1 MTEKSPAKISIL
13 IVEDFDL
20 LRDGLRASINRE
32 EDMQCVGEAADGLT
46 AVHKVQALKPN
57 VVIMDI
63 GLPQMDGIA
72 ATREIRQLVP
82 ETKVVMLTSHDD
94 DTEIFAAFA
103 SGASGYCMK
112 DSASQ
117 NLKLAIRSVFQGA
130 AWFDPR
136 IASRLLT
143 EMVVGNQ
150 ATQASAQPPKAV
162 SNPAVDL
169 SDREIEVLKLITD
182 GLGNKEIA
190 SRLEINVS
198 TVRTHV
204 EHILEK
210 LSASGRTDA
219 AVKALRLGL
228 VN

>member
-1 MTEKSPAKISIL
+1 MAKVSIF

-20 LRDGLRASINRE
+20 LRDGLKASINRE
-32 EDMQCVGEAADGLT
+32 DDMECVGEAADGLT
-46 AVHKVQALKPN
+46 AVHKVKTIRPK

-72 ATREIRQLVP
+72 ATREILKDLP
-82 ETKVVMLTSHDD
+82 ETRIVMLTSHDD

-103 SGASGYCMK
+103 AGASGYCMK
-112 DSASQ
+112 DTASQ
-117 NLKLAIRSVFQGA
+117 NLKLAIRSVSTGA

-136 IASRLLT
+136 IASRVLSELFAP
-143 EMVVGNQ
+143 EARARGCPSPSRAENI
-150 ATQASAQPPKAV
+150 
-162 SNPAVDL
+162 DL
-169 SDREIEVLKLITD
+169 SEREVEVLELITM

-190 SRLEINVS
+190 ARLDIHVS

-219 AVKALRLGL
+219 AVKALRLGI
-228 VN
+228 VD

>member
-1 MTEKSPAKISIL
+1 MIVSMTKISIF
-13 IVEDFDL
+13 IVEDFEL

-32 EDMQCVGEAADGLT
+32 EDMECVGEASDGLT
-46 AVHKVQALKPN
+46 AVHKVCALKPE

-72 ATREIRQLVP
+72 ATREIRQQAP
-82 ETKVVMLTSHDD
+82 ETKIVMLTSHDD

-112 DSASQ
+112 DTASQ
-117 NLKLAIRSVFQGA
+117 TLKLAIRSVHQGA

-136 IASRLLT
+136 IASRLLND
-143 EMVVGNQ
+143 MVSGNQ
-150 ATQASAQPPKAV
+150 NSFAQTPSKSSTV
-162 SNPAVDL
+162 EL
-169 SDREIEVLKLITD
+169 SEREIEVLKLITD

-190 SRLEINVS
+190 TKLQINVS

>member
-1 MTEKSPAKISIL
+1 MTKISIF
-13 IVEDFDL
+13 IVEDFEL

-32 EDMQCVGEAADGLT
+32 EDMECIGEAADGLT
-46 AVHKVQALKPN
+46 AVHKVTMLKPQ

-72 ATREIRQLVP
+72 ATREIRQQAP

-112 DSASQ
+112 DTASQ
-117 NLKLAIRSVFQGA
+117 TLKLAIRSVHQGA

-136 IASRLLT
+136 IASRLLND
-143 EMVVGNQ
+143 MVSGNQ
-150 ATQASAQPPKAV
+150 NSLSQSPSKTST
-162 SNPAVDL
+162 VDL

-190 SRLEINVS
+190 TKLQINVS

>member
-1 MTEKSPAKISIL
+1 MTERGNSKISIF

-20 LRDGLRASINRE
+20 LRDGLRASINK
-32 EDMQCVGEAADGLT
+32 EDDMECVGEAADGLT
-46 AVHKVQALKPN
+46 AVHKVASVKPA

-72 ATREIRQLVP
+72 ATREIRRQVP

-112 DSASQ
+112 DTASQ
-117 NLKLAIRSVFQGA
+117 TLKLAIRSVHQGA

-136 IASRLLT
+136 IASRLLN
-143 EMVVGNQ
+143 EMVTGNQ
-150 ATQASAQPPKAV
+150 SQPTIQPLAKT
-162 SNPAVDL
+162 PDCDL
-169 SDREIEVLKLITD
+169 SEREIDVLKLITE

-190 SRLEINVS
+190 TRLKINAS

-210 LSASGRTDA
+210 LCASGRTDA

-228 VN
+228 VD

>member
-1 MTEKSPAKISIL
+1 MTKISIF
-13 IVEDFDL
+13 IVEDFEL

-32 EDMQCVGEAADGLT
+32 EDMECIGEAADGLT
-46 AVHKVQALKPN
+46 AVHKVTALKPQ

-72 ATREIRQLVP
+72 ATREIRKEVP

-112 DSASQ
+112 DTASQ
-117 NLKLAIRSVFQGA
+117 TLKLAIRSVQQGA

-136 IASRLLT
+136 IASRLLND
-143 EMVVGNQ
+143 MVSGNQ
-150 ATQASAQPPKAV
+150 NSFAQTPSKT
-162 SNPAVDL
+162 STVDL
-169 SDREIEVLKLITD
+169 SDREVEVLKLITD

-190 SRLEINVS
+190 TKLQINVS

>member
-1 MTEKSPAKISIL
+1 MEHSKITVF

-20 LRDGLRASINRE
+20 LRDGLRASLNRE
-32 EDMQCVGEAADGLT
+32 EDMECVGEAADGLT
-46 AVHKVQALKPN
+46 ALHKVCSIKPQ

-63 GLPQMDGIA
+63 GLPQMDGIE
-72 ATREIRQLVP
+72 ATREIRKELPDV
-82 ETKVVMLTSHDD
+82 KVVMLTSHDD
-94 DTEIFAAFA
+94 DNEIFASFA
-103 SGASGYCMK
+103 AGASGYCMK
-112 DSASQ
+112 DTASQ
-117 NLKLAIRSVFQGA
+117 TLKLAIRSVSQGA

-136 IASRLLT
+136 IASRLLN
-143 EMVVGNQ
+143 EMVTGVQ
-150 ATQASAQPPKAV
+150 SSTASTQTSQASQLI
-162 SNPAVDL
+162 DL
-169 SDREIEVLKLITD
+169 SEREIDVLKLITE

-190 SRLEINVS
+190 TKLQINVS

-219 AVKALRLGL
+219 AVKALRMGL

>member
-1 MTEKSPAKISIL
+1 MQNENTDARISVF

-20 LRDGLRASINRE
+20 LRDGLRASLNKEADFI
-32 EDMQCVGEAADGLT
+32 CVGEAGDGLT
-46 AVHKVQALKPN
+46 ALHKILQVKPQ

-72 ATREIRQLVP
+72 VTREVHTQLP
-82 ETKVVMLTSHDD
+82 DTKVVMLTSHDD
-94 DTEIFAAFA
+94 DNEIFAAFA
-103 SGASGYCMK
+103 AGASGYCMK
-112 DSASQ
+112 DTASQ
-117 NLKLAIRSVFQGA
+117 TLKLAVRSVSQGA

-136 IASRLLT
+136 IAGRLLS
-143 EMVVGNQ
+143 EMVTTSGTKQEVVKP
-150 ATQASAQPPKAV
+150 T
-162 SNPAVDL
+162 DWEL
-169 SDREIEVLKLITD
+169 SEREFEVLELITE

-190 SRLEINVS
+190 QRLNIHAS

-219 AVKALRLGL
+219 AVKALRMGL
-228 VN
+228 VK

>member
-1 MTEKSPAKISIL
+1 MAEKDNSKISIFL
-13 IVEDFDL
+13 VEDFDL

-32 EDMQCVGEAADGLT
+32 EDMECVGEAADGLT
-46 AVHKVQALKPN
+46 AVHKVKEVKPH

-72 ATREIRQLVP
+72 ATREIRAAVP

-117 NLKLAIRSVFQGA
+117 NLKLAIRSVHQGA

-143 EMVVGNQ
+143 EMVTGIQSQSSTQPQ
-150 ATQASAQPPKAV
+150 AKTQGAAV
-162 SNPAVDL
+162 EL
-169 SDREIEVLKLITD
+169 SEREIEVLKLITD

-190 SRLEINVS
+190 SQLGINVS

-228 VN
+228 VT